1 MCTVINLNHTQ
12 SHSVENTNTM
22 DNYLNDT
29 SAFTELSKRSDDED
43 EEALLNGDRTDVWD
57 ETLESYSD
65 EEQSYTEFKTDD
77 DNV

>member
-1 MCTVINLNHTQ
+1 
-12 SHSVENTNTM
+12 M

-29 SAFTELSKRSDDED
+29 SSFTELSERSDDED
-43 EEALLNGDRTDVWD
+43 EEAFQNGDRTDVWD

-65 EEQSYTEFKTDD
+65 EEHSDTEFDTDD